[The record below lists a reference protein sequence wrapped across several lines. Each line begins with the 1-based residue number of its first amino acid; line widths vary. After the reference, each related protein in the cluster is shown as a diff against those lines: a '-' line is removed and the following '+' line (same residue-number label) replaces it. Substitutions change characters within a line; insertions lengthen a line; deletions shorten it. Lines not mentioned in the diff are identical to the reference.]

1 MIIQLRRRH
10 YYTWLILAIL
20 LPFGLVWAYFN
31 IPEIKN
37 ITFSRNNP
45 IAFPTII
52 SSKQTDDL
60 KVNLRE
66 NSEGKLQ
73 IEVIILQPLIGA
85 ANQLFLSNHAKNPN
99 QILSDGVPLGSL
111 ASKGIYRF
119 PMPENYVKNS
129 KIYLEI
135 IDVIKKKEVE
145 KVVLEDVLK

>member
-20 LPFGLVWAYFN
+20 LPFGLLWAYFY
-31 IPEIKN
+31 IPESKN
-37 ITFSRNNP
+37 DTFSRNNVA
-45 IAFPTII
+45 AFLTII

-66 NSEGKLQ
+66 NPEGKLQ

-85 ANQLFLSNHAKNPN
+85 ANQLFVSNSAEKSNH
-99 QILSDGVPLGSL
+99 ILLGSL
-111 ASKGIYRF
+111 GSKGIYRF
-119 PMPENYVKNS
+119 PMPENYVKKS

-135 IDVIKKKEVE
+135 FDVIKKKGVE
-145 KVVLEDVLK
+145 KIVLEAVLK